1 MLYVL
6 LLVVTMLVVC
16 SINAYVEVFQRVLV
30 DSLFVVLHP
39 LNLCWAKVFDFYFVA
54 RRGPLNCYFFPFCF
68 KLHYIE
74 GLPTFHLK
82 KSVWWPPYLW
92 ENSET
97 CYVSC
102 MKFCHLVTYF
112 VHHLTICNAE
122 LHLLSVVY
130 MPCYY
135 FLNGLC
141 FTCMNIVLVSMK
153 WNSEWSD
160 LSVKVNLHQC
170 FKPSCGELTL
180 KKWHSS
186 VRNVDSYC
194 VS

>member
-39 LNLCWAKVFDFYFVA
+39 LNLCWAKGLLFCSSSRPFEMLFFSLLFQTTLYRRSPNFSPQKVSMVTALPLGKLRNPLRFLYEILSSSYIFCSPFDNMQCWASFVVCCLYAMLLFFERFVF
-54 RRGPLNCYFFPFCF
+54 
-68 KLHYIE
+68 
-74 GLPTFHLK
+74 
-82 KSVWWPPYLW
+82 YLY
-92 ENSET
+92 EY
-97 CYVSC
+97 C
-102 MKFCHLVTYF
+102 
-112 VHHLTICNAE
+112 I
-122 LHLLSVVY
+122 
-130 MPCYY
+130 
-135 FLNGLC
+135 
-141 FTCMNIVLVSMK
+141 VSMK